1 MTVFWLVFHNYHRK
15 VINMGS
21 NKFSLDMDDVKALL
35 KNALLV
41 GAAAAL
47 AYMGENVSDV
57 DMGTTGVLL
66 VPVITVGIDTLVS
79 WLKDNQK

>member
-1 MTVFWLVFHNYHRK
+1 
-15 VINMGS
+15 MGS
-21 NKFSLDMDDVKALL
+21 EKFALDMDDVKHLI

-41 GAAAAL
+41 GCAAAL
-47 AYMGENVSDV
+47 AYMGENVSEV

-79 WLKDNQK
+79 WLRDNQK